1 MTETAPTFPAPDADE
16 DLLLARRVA
25 GGDCLAFELLM
36 RRHNRRLFR
45 LARAT
50 LRNDAEAE
58 DALQEAYL
66 TAYRCI
72 GEFRGE
78 AALGTWLSRLVLNE
92 CLGRMRRQTRR
103 DNIFPIRQLDNETE
117 LDDMPRPD
125 IDSPENEAG
134 RAETRALLER
144 KLDAL
149 PEAFRLV
156 FVLRCVEEMTVE
168 ETARYLDI
176 PEATVRS
183 RLFRAKKL
191 LRESMAKEFEQAQQ
205 NIYEFGGIHCDRVVR
220 QVLSRLT
227 GQEIV

>member
-1 MTETAPTFPAPDADE
+1 MAETAPTIAAPDADE
-16 DLLLARRVA
+16 ELLLARRVA
-25 GGDCLAFELLM
+25 AGDCLAFELVM

-66 TAYRCI
+66 IAYRYI
-72 GEFRGE
+72 GQFRGE

-117 LDDMPRPD
+117 LDDMPRPE
-125 IDSPENEAG
+125 IDSPENAAV

-149 PEAFRLV
+149 PETFRLV

-168 ETARYLDI
+168 ETAHYLGI

-191 LRESMAKEFEQAQQ
+191 LKESMAKEFEQAQQ

-220 QVLSRLT
+220 LVLSRLA
-227 GQEIV
+227 GEEIV

>member
-1 MTETAPTFPAPDADE
+1 MAETAPTIAAPDADE
-16 DLLLARRVA
+16 ELLLARRVA
-25 GGDCLAFELLM
+25 AGDCLAFELVM
-36 RRHNRRLFR
+36 RRYNRRLFR

-66 TAYRCI
+66 IAYRCI
-72 GEFRGE
+72 GQFRGE

-117 LDDMPRPD
+117 LDDMPRPE
-125 IDSPENEAG
+125 IDSPENAAV

-149 PEAFRLV
+149 PETFRLV

-168 ETARYLDI
+168 ETAHYLGI

-191 LRESMAKEFEQAQQ
+191 LKESMAKEFEQAQQ

-220 QVLSRLT
+220 LVLSRLA
-227 GQEIV
+227 GEEIV

>member
-1 MTETAPTFPAPDADE
+1 MAETAPTIAAPDADE
-16 DLLLARRVA
+16 ELLLARCVA
-25 GGDCLAFELLM
+25 AGDCLAFELVM

-72 GEFRGE
+72 GQFRGE

-117 LDDMPRPD
+117 LDDMPRPE
-125 IDSPENEAG
+125 IDSPENAAV

-149 PEAFRLV
+149 PETFRLV

-168 ETARYLDI
+168 ETAHYLGI

-191 LRESMAKEFEQAQQ
+191 LKESMAKEFEQAQQ

-220 QVLSRLT
+220 LVLSRLA
-227 GQEIV
+227 GEEIV